1 MLNSWEIREKQIK
14 IIKEIL
20 KTTQKSQTKNTEKKR
35 KDNQQMQELQD
46 SFNLVKK
53 MWKDID
59 RTDEKKA
66 GDIKELEGIVVLL
79 IKTLN
84 EKETAIVIQE
94 QRSPKNYLLLHGVKQ
109 KRNRYTY

>member
-1 MLNSWEIREKQIK
+1 
-14 IIKEIL
+14 
-20 KTTQKSQTKNTEKKR
+20 
-35 KDNQQMQELQD
+35 MQELQD